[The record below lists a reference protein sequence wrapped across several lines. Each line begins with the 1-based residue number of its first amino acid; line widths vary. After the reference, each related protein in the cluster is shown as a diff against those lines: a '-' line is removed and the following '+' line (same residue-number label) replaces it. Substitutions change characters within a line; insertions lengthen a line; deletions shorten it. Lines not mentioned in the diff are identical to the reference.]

1 MRIRT
6 PERRVM
12 PSSNKTSKVLRDE
25 ALAFHTMGKPGKL
38 EVRPTKP
45 LTTARELS
53 LAYSPGVAEP
63 CLQIHK
69 NPDLA
74 YDYTSKGNMV
84 AVISNG
90 TAVLGLGNLGALGAK
105 PVMEGKAVLFKRF
118 ADIDSIDLEVDTED
132 VDEFVNCVRHLGKT
146 WGGINLEDIRAPECF
161 IIEQRLRE
169 AMDIPVFHDDQHG
182 TAIIA
187 AAGFINALHLT
198 GREIKDARVVING
211 AGAAGVACAELLK
224 GMGVPPK
231 NVILCDTRGV
241 IFTGREAGMNQWKSA
256 HANPT
261 KLRTLAEAVSGADV
275 FFGLSKKG
283 VMTAEMVKGMAA
295 QPIIFAMANPDPE
308 ITPEEV
314 AEIRGDAIMA
324 TGRSDY
330 PNQVNN
336 VLGFPYIF
344 RGALDVRASTIND
357 AMKIAAAE
365 AIAALARED
374 VPDEVAAAYSA
385 GSLRYGPEYIIPA
398 PFDPRLISAVPMAV
412 AQAAIASGV
421 AQKPFADENDYR
433 RSLGVRLDPAASNVQ
448 MIQEEVRSKPV
459 RMVFAEGEEEP
470 VIRAALQW
478 RGLGL
483 GTPVLIGR
491 ENVILETMSKMGLG
505 GPESLEIHNAALSKD
520 NKVYTDFLYSRQ
532 QRNGMLYRDCQR
544 LVNQNRNVFGACMVA
559 MDHAEA
565 MVTGLTR
572 GYYVALEEIRLVL
585 DPRQSERMFGLSMVI
600 SEDRTV
606 FISDT
611 TVHEMPT
618 PEELADIACQTAA
631 KARSMGYEPRVA
643 LLSNSNFGNPKW
655 EQAERIREAVG
666 ALDKRRVDFEY
677 DGEIAADVALNSE
690 LLKLYPFCRLSGPA
704 NVLIMPALHSANISA
719 KLLHEIGNKTVI
731 GPLLMGLSKPAQI
744 VPMGSTVS
752 AIINQAAFAAH
763 EALRR
768 QKTPALQT
776 SNGKNRR
783 RKSA

>member
-478 RGLGL
+478 RALGL

-520 NKVYTDFLYSRQ
+520 NKVYTDFLYARQ

>member
-118 ADIDSIDLEVDTED
+118 ADIDSIDLEIDTED

-198 GREIKDARVVING
+198 DREIKDARVVING

-261 KLRTLAEAVSGADV
+261 ELRTLAEAVKGADV

-283 VMTAEMVKGMAA
+283 VMTAEMVKGMAP

-314 AEIRGDAIMA
+314 AAIRGDAIMA

-385 GSLRYGPEYIIPA
+385 GNLRYGPEYIIPA